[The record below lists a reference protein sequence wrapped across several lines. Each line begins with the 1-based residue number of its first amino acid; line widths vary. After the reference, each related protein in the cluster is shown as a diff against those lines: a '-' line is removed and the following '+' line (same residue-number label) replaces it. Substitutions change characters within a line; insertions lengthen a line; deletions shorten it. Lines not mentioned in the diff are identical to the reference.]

1 MKMADTLK
9 DTKGLKYKLNYKIK
23 NGETQ
28 WFEIE
33 AGKAYKKDLEYSQ
46 LITGSVVA
54 KSGDKYYAVF
64 EFQRDTAI
72 AIHTLQKDCIV
83 AIKHPEN
90 IEKFKIDCR
99 IKKLHEDLY
108 VQDQNNPEK
117 QWFLKSRGYFV
128 NKNTLG

>member
-1 MKMADTLK
+1 MVAILN

-23 NGETQ
+23 NGQTH

-33 AGKAYKKDLEYSQ
+33 AGKTYKKDLEYSQ
-46 LITGSVVA
+46 LITGFVVA

-64 EFQRDTAI
+64 EFQKDTAI
-72 AIHTLQKDCIV
+72 AIHTLQKDKIEQ
-83 AIKHPEN
+83 IKHPEN

-99 IKKLHEDLY
+99 IKKSHEDLY

-117 QWFLKSRGYFV
+117 QWFLKNRGYFV